1 MGTAKAPKVKMTLTR
16 LLNEI
21 KLAKAR
27 LEKKQNE
34 DVKYFDVMSGGKLKT
49 YNSEADMKSTVTAH
63 FQSIKDL
70 TNLIDKYKSLLLNAN
85 NTTKVTIK
93 GKEYTISEAI
103 AKKEMVIGEQS
114 FVRTIR
120 RQLQQ
125 SELSVQ
131 NANNQ
136 AESNVNETIK
146 NKLSQGD
153 KKTDATEFEVVVK
166 FLRENSKSTLIDAG
180 GAKKYLEDKEL
191 EIEEFLSDI
200 DFSLSEINSK
210 TEVEIA

>member
-1 MGTAKAPKVKMTLTR
+1 MGTAKTPKVKMTLTR

-49 YNSEADMKSTVTAH
+49 YNSEETMKSTVTAH

-114 FVRTIR
+114 FVKTIR

-125 SELSVQ
+125 TEVSVQ

-136 AESNVNETIK
+136 AEVNVNETIK
-146 NKLSQGD
+146 GRLQGD
-153 KKTDATEFEVVVK
+153 KKADATDFDVVVK

-180 GAKKYLEDKEL
+180 GAKKYLEDKEV

>member
-34 DVKYFDVMSGGKLKT
+34 DVKYFDVMTGGKLKT
-49 YNSEADMKSTVTAH
+49 YTSETVMKSTVTAH

-70 TNLIDKYKSLLLNAN
+70 SNLIDKYKSLLFNAN

-103 AKKEMVIGEQS
+103 AKKEMVIGEQT
-114 FVRTIR
+114 FVKNIR

-125 SELSVQ
+125 TELSVQ

-136 AESNVNETIK
+136 AEYNLTEMLKNNLNKEKKAEVADMESVTKFFRESN
-146 NKLSQGD
+146 
-153 KKTDATEFEVVVK
+153 KT
-166 FLRENSKSTLIDAG
+166 TLIDAG